1 MDMAEKGLNDAGVF
15 QVLFFLFFRFDDV
28 VVVVDVGVRVADEI
42 NQSCV
47 LLIFFY
53 TRYISN
59 KEEEEESCSDFS
71 LNRKR
76 KFTESEKLIGAFMN
90 CTFLAQ
96 QTSECNS
103 HNLISLV
110 E

>member
-15 QVLFFLFFRFDDV
+15 QVRFFLFFRFDDV

-53 TRYISN
+53 SRYISN
-59 KEEEEESCSDFS
+59 KEEEESCSDFS
-71 LNRKR
+71 LNRRR
-76 KFTESEKLIGAFMN
+76 KFTESEKLTGAFMN
-90 CTFLAQ
+90 ATFLAQ